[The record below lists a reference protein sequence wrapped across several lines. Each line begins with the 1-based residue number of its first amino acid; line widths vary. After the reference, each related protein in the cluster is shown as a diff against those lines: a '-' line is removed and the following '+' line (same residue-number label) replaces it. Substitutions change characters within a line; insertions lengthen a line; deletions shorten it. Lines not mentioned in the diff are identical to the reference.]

1 MDEDRARDFWERA
14 LRDIDDDGFFAPV
27 RTAEPVVAQPAPL
40 PHRQPAGR
48 RLTNVQ
54 MVLMVVLLSL
64 LLVLVVVYGLTP
76 ALFR

>member
-27 RTAEPVVAQPAPL
+27 KTAEPVVERPAPQ
-40 PHRQPAGR
+40 PRPEPAGR